1 MTQSARDRKNKG
13 ASGVPRAEPTP
24 ATEFDG
30 RAVGDAPASNKRSLR
45 QAVVTAL
52 FLLGLMIVCY
62 LLGTRA
68 FFVLICS
75 VVLLAEYELLTAL
88 KGAGHR
94 PSVLLGLAGGLGML
108 TIAYLE
114 RLSSFGI
121 VLALTLVAGFLWALR
136 PQRGNSAGTDV
147 AWLLMAVAWV
157 GGGGAGAVLIMLL
170 GPHGLNL
177 LFAVVGCIAIGDIA
191 AYFVG
196 TAIGKRKMAPSIS
209 PGKSWEGFAAQIVG
223 ALSAGAVSG
232 AVLDELDPL
241 QGLLLGALCGLLA
254 PVGDLIES
262 MVKREIGIKDSSRLL
277 PGHGGFLDRLDAI
290 LFCCPAA
297 YLYLNLAVF

>member
-1 MTQSARDRKNKG
+1 MTEAARHRKDKG
-13 ASGVPRAEPTP
+13 ASGVPRPEPTP
-24 ATEFDG
+24 ANRPDG
-30 RAVGDAPASNKRSLR
+30 RPAGDAPASNKRSLP
-45 QAVVTAL
+45 QAVATAF

-68 FFVLICS
+68 FFVLICA

-108 TIAYLE
+108 AVAYSE
-114 RLSSFGI
+114 RLASFGI
-121 VLALTLVAGFLWALR
+121 VLASTLVAGFLWALR
-136 PQRGNSAGTDV
+136 PQRGKSAGTDV

-157 GGGGAGAVLIMLL
+157 GGGGAGAALIMLL

-177 LFAVVGCIAIGDIA
+177 LFAVVGSIAIGDIS

-196 TAIGKRKMAPSIS
+196 TAIGKHKMAPSIS

-223 ALSAGAVSG
+223 ALTAGTISG
-232 AVLDELDPL
+232 LVLDELDPV
-241 QGLLLGALCGLLA
+241 QGLLLGGLCGLLA

-262 MVKREIGIKDSSRLL
+262 MVKREIGIKDSSQLL

-297 YLYLNLAVF
+297 YLDLNLVVF